1 MSFKILVCDD
11 EENIRESVKLI
22 LQDEPYLL
30 AFAANGREVIKKVKK
45 FKPNIIILDIKMPKL
60 SGLDAIE
67 QIKSINPNAKIIMI
81 SGYEQP
87 DVIKE
92 ALFRGALD
100 YLPKSFSGQ
109 QLKDAIKG
117 TLKKKN

>member
-1 MSFKILVCDD
+1 MPFKILVCDD

-22 LQDEPYLL
+22 LDDEPYLQ
-30 AFAANGREVIKKVKK
+30 AFATNGREVIKKVKE
-45 FKPNIIILDIKMPKL
+45 FKPDIIILDIKMPKL

-67 QIKSINPNAKIIMI
+67 QIKAINPNVKIIMI

-92 ALFRGALD
+92 ALSRGASD
-100 YLPKSFSGQ
+100 YLPKSFSGR
-109 QLKDAIKG
+109 QLKDAIKRI
-117 TLKKKN
+117 LKKKS